1 MIGQAKI
8 STEPHH
14 DATHGEGQSRLRCAL
29 VSDSVVPGPAL
40 ILLVRHGATDWS
52 EQGRHTGRTD
62 VPLLEKGRHQA
73 DRLPPLLATLSEGAL
88 PLVFT
93 SPLERA
99 RETARRAVPGVE
111 ATIVDALAE
120 YDYGAYEG
128 LTATEIE
135 AMQPGWN
142 LFEHGCPGGE
152 TLRQV
157 TARCDAFIAKL
168 ERTAARRTAI
178 VFTHG
183 HLSRILTA
191 RLVGLQPEAGAV
203 LQSDTAS
210 VGIIAD
216 KRGSYVITGWNIRA
230 D

>member
-1 MIGQAKI
+1 M
-8 STEPHH
+8 
-14 DATHGEGQSRLRCAL
+14 
-29 VSDSVVPGPAL
+29 SDSAVAGPAM

-52 EQGRHTGRTD
+52 EHGRHTGRTD
-62 VPLLEKGRHQA
+62 VPLIEKGLRQA

-93 SPLERA
+93 SPLQRA
-99 RETARRAVPGVE
+99 SETARRAVPGVE
-111 ATIVDALAE
+111 ATVVDALAE

-128 LTATEIE
+128 LTAAEIDQK
-135 AMQPGWN
+135 QPGWD
-142 LFEHGCPGGE
+142 LFADGCPGGE

-157 TARCDAFIAKL
+157 AARCDAFIAKL
-168 ERTAARRTAI
+168 ERTAAGCTAI

-183 HLSRILTA
+183 HLSRILTTQ
-191 RLVGLQPEAGAV
+191 LVGLRPEAGAV
-203 LQSDTAS
+203 LQNDTAS

-216 KRGSYVITGWNIRA
+216 KRGRYVITGWNIRA

>member
-1 MIGQAKI
+1 M
-8 STEPHH
+8 
-14 DATHGEGQSRLRCAL
+14 
-29 VSDSVVPGPAL
+29 SDSVVAGPAL

-111 ATIVDALAE
+111 ATVVDALAE
-120 YDYGAYEG
+120 YDYGTYEG
-128 LTATEIE
+128 LTAEQISET
-135 AMQPGWN
+135 QPGWN
-142 LFEHGCPGGE
+142 LFKDGCPGGE

-168 ERTAARRTAI
+168 ERTAAQRTAI

-230 D
+230 N